1 MAKSLFLTLLKHYL
15 FWLLLF
21 AFGRTVF
28 MLWNLEELHGISLG
42 EILRSYIKALYVDT
56 SMASYLLV
64 LPFFILLTGSLTGK
78 QIFLKING
86 YLHIILFPAFFLITF
101 SELALYDEWHTKLNY
116 KALWFFQNPTEVFHT
131 ATWTQLISCLG
142 ATAVCSTGAYWL
154 FRKKINALSFPGK
167 RNWMLAGLALIV
179 PGVLFIG
186 MRGGFQT
193 IPIQLSDAYYSH
205 HNILNLVSLNSAYNL
220 ASSCIENSRG
230 GEPYAFL
237 PQDEATKTFAGL
249 FSESTD
255 STTFILTKQRPNIV
269 LVVLE
274 GWSADVLQSLNG
286 IQEISIAPHMDS
298 IVRDGFSFPNCY
310 ASGSLSDQG
319 MAAVFSAF
327 PAQPLTS
334 IITQP
339 NKYEKLPCINK
350 KLKAEGYH
358 TSFMF
363 GGQLSYGNIR
373 SYMYF
378 NGFDKIIEGEDFP
391 DDIPQGK
398 LGAHDEFLFDRQL
411 NELRNEQ
418 QPFFA
423 SMFTLS
429 THGPYDF
436 PSNTDL
442 NYGDKEEDYVN
453 SIHYADSCIGEF
465 IRRAKKE
472 RWYKNTLFVFISD
485 HSHNSPMNYEFI
497 SPPYRRIPWIF
508 YGEVIDSTYRGMQ
521 NQKTVSQT
529 DLASTLLGQL
539 GIAYSDFKY
548 SKNAFN
554 RSSNHFAYYS
564 FEEGFGFVRDDAWIT
579 WSIDGRASFGC
590 PAKPAEKD
598 IRKADSLSALKNGQ
612 AILQTLSVDYW
623 QY

>member
-1 MAKSLFLTLLKHYL
+1 MAKSLFLTLLKQYL

-28 MLWNLEELHGISLG
+28 MLWNAEELQGISFG
-42 EILRSYIKALYVDT
+42 EILFSYIKALYVDT

-64 LPFFILLTGSLTGK
+64 LPFFILLAGALTGK
-78 QIFLKING
+78 TIFLKING
-86 YLHIILFPAFFLITF
+86 YLHIILFAAFFLVTF

-142 ATAVCSTGAYWL
+142 ATAIATTLAYRL
-154 FRKKINALSFPGK
+154 FRKKINPLSFSGN
-167 RNWMLAGLALIV
+167 RNWMLAVLAFLI

-237 PQDEATKTFAGL
+237 PEGEASERFTGL
-249 FSESTD
+249 FSEPND
-255 STTFILTKQRPNIV
+255 STTFILTNKRPNIV

-274 GWSADVLQSLNG
+274 GWSADILQSMNG
-286 IQEISIAPHMDS
+286 IKEISIAPHMDS
-298 IVRDGFSFPNCY
+298 IVRNGYSFTNCY
-310 ASGSLSDQG
+310 SSGALSDQG

-358 TSFMF
+358 TSFVF

-391 DDIPQGK
+391 DEIPQGK

-411 NELRNEQ
+411 TELRYEK

-453 SIHYADSCIGEF
+453 SIHYADSCIGDF

-472 RWYKNTLFVFISD
+472 PWYKNTLFVFISD
-485 HSHNSPMNYEFI
+485 HSHNSPLNYAFI
-497 SPPYRRIPWIF
+497 SPHYRRIPWILF
-508 YGEVIDSTYRGMQ
+508 GEVIDSTYRGMQ
-521 NQKTVSQT
+521 EPKIVSQT

-539 GIAYSDFKY
+539 EIDYSDFKY
-548 SKNAFN
+548 SKNVFN
-554 RSSNHFAYYS
+554 PSTRHFAYYS

-579 WSIDGRASFGC
+579 WSTDNRATFGGSAN
-590 PAKPAEKD
+590 PPEKKA
-598 IRKADSLSALKNGQ
+598 RVADSLSVLKNGQ
-612 AILQTLSVDYW
+612 SILQTLSIDYW